1 MGKLIV
7 DDITRQI
14 YCVNTPL
21 VDVSNVN
28 DTTTFFSK
36 NCVST
41 SPTFNV
47 GGFTI
52 NQASGI
58 TVPVP
63 GLYMVAFNCYMNS
76 SGVRENVEV
85 AILVQGKMAGIS
97 AHGYIRDHDGH
108 IHSSVGGNQIFYL
121 ETSDTVNLAFRREAN
136 SGTVALLGANSHFA
150 MAKID

>member
-21 VDVSNVN
+21 VDVSNIN
-28 DTTTFFSK
+28 DTTTFATK
-36 NCVST
+36 NCINT
-41 SPTFNV
+41 SSTFNI

-52 NQASGI
+52 NQANGI
-58 TVPVP
+58 TVPVR

-85 AILVQGKMAGIS
+85 AILIEGKMAGIS
-97 AHGYIRDHDGH
+97 AHGYIRDGDGH
-108 IHSSVGGNQIFYL
+108 THSSVGGNQIFYL
-121 ETSDTVNLAFRREAN
+121 QPGQTVNLAFRREAN
-136 SGTVALLGANSHFA
+136 SNTVALLGANSHLSI
-150 MAKID
+150 AKID